1 MPIKA
6 ATIEAGAAMR
16 SVMRRLMRDLGK
28 RVGLLGLLGLLAVAP
43 GLRAQPSGDA
53 ALTVADDVALTAAD
67 DVTFRSGVTEVT
79 VPVTV
84 TDNKGVYVNGLEGVD
99 FSIYDNDQ
107 VQTIDS
113 FEVAFLPISMVICVQ
128 SSARVEG
135 ILPDVRKTA
144 VLFTDLVLGEFGQA
158 AIIAFD
164 NRVRLMQD
172 FTADY
177 KEIDGALKKI
187 TIGSDAVR
195 LSDGVF
201 EAIRMLVR
209 RPQTH
214 RKVIVV
220 ISESQ
225 ETASEVSMGETL
237 RTAQIHEIIVYPIR
251 LSSLSARL
259 TRQPKRM
266 RDPIPP
272 GVQARAGVPGI
283 AETPTMRMQHNVD
296 VTTNVIPIIIDLVRG
311 AKNLVFNN
319 PLELLAKG
327 TGGKDYSPR
336 TESGLQESI
345 QAVGE
350 DLRSQYLLSY
360 RPTNLNDSGIFH
372 RIKVEMAYEA
382 FNVRYRPGYWQ
393 GPEAV
398 PGGEPA
404 DAPPNP

>member
-1 MPIKA
+1 MHLL
-6 ATIEAGAAMR
+6 MH
-16 SVMRRLMRDLGK
+16 SVMKHSMARRRTSGLGA
-28 RVGLLGLLGLLAVAP
+28 RAVLLGLLALLALAP
-43 GLRAQPSGDA
+43 GLRAQRSEGG
-53 ALTVADDVALTAAD
+53 ADDEVLSVAD

-84 TDNKGVYVNGLEGVD
+84 TDGNGVYVNGLEGVD

-107 VQTIDS
+107 LQAIDS
-113 FEVAFLPISMVICVQ
+113 FEIAFLPISMVICVQ

-172 FTADY
+172 FTADH
-177 KEIDGALKKI
+177 KEIDRALKKI
-187 TIGSDAVR
+187 TLGSDAVR

-225 ETASEVSMGETL
+225 ETASEVGLGETL
-237 RTAQIHEIIVYPIR
+237 RTAQIHEIMVYPVR

-259 TRQPKRM
+259 TREPKRM
-266 RDPIPP
+266 RNPIPP
-272 GVQARAGVPGI
+272 GVQARPSVPGT
-283 AETPTMRMQHNVD
+283 AMTPTVQMQHNVD
-296 VTTNVIPIIIDLVRG
+296 ITTNVIPIIIDMVRG

-336 TESGLQESI
+336 TRTGLEESI
-345 QAVGE
+345 QGIGE

-372 RIKVEMAYEA
+372 RIKVEVNYEA
-382 FNVRYRPGYWQ
+382 FKVRYRPGYWQ
-393 GPEAV
+393 GPEPV

-404 DAPPNP
+404 DDPTEP

>member
-1 MPIKA
+1 M
-6 ATIEAGAAMR
+6 
-16 SVMRRLMRDLGK
+16 
-28 RVGLLGLLGLLAVAP
+28 LGLLTVAP
-43 GLRAQPSGDA
+43 GLWAQRSEGG
-53 ALTVADDVALTAAD
+53 ADDEVLSVAD

-84 TDNKGVYVNGLEGVD
+84 TDGNGVYVNGLEGVD

-107 VQTIDS
+107 LQAIDS
-113 FEVAFLPISMVICVQ
+113 FEIAFLPISMVICVQ

-172 FTADY
+172 FTADH
-177 KEIDGALKKI
+177 KEIDRALKKI

-225 ETASEVSMGETL
+225 ETASEVGLGETL
-237 RTAQIHEIIVYPIR
+237 RTAQIHEIMVYPVR

-259 TRQPKRM
+259 TREPKRM

-272 GVQARAGVPGI
+272 ACRRGRA
-283 AETPTMRMQHNVD
+283 
-296 VTTNVIPIIIDLVRG
+296 
-311 AKNLVFNN
+311 
-319 PLELLAKG
+319 
-327 TGGKDYSPR
+327 SPER
-336 TESGLQESI
+336 
-345 QAVGE
+345 
-350 DLRSQYLLSY
+350 R
-360 RPTNLNDSGIFH
+360 
-372 RIKVEMAYEA
+372 
-382 FNVRYRPGYWQ
+382 
-393 GPEAV
+393 
-398 PGGEPA
+398 
-404 DAPPNP
+404 